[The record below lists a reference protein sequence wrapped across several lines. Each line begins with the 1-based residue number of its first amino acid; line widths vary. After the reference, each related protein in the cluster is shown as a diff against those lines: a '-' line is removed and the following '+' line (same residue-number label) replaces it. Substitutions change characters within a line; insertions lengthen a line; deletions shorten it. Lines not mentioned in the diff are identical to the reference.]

1 MRRSKPELF
10 KDVLQNFL
18 REEGLE
24 TPLNEYRAVKVW
36 PEVAGPAV
44 ARLTGGVSFREGTL
58 YVKITRPALR
68 QDLTMGRS
76 QIIQKVNETAGAQVV
91 QNIVFY

>member
-36 PEVAGPAV
+36 PEVAGSAV
-44 ARLTGGVSFREGTL
+44 ARLTGDVSFREGTL

-76 QIIQKVNETAGAQVV
+76 QIIQKVNEAVGAQVV

>member
-1 MRRSKPELF
+1 MRRSKPEPI
-10 KDVLQNFL
+10 KDILQRFL
-18 REEGLE
+18 REQGLE

-36 PEVAGPAV
+36 PDVAGPAV
-44 ARLTGGVSFREGTL
+44 ARLTGDVSFRGGTL

-76 QIIQKVNETAGAQVV
+76 QLIRKVNEAVGAQVV